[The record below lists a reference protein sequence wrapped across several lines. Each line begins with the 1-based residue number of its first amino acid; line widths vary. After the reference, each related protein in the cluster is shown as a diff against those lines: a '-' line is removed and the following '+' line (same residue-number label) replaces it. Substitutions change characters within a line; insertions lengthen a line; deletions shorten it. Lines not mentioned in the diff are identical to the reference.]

1 MGKFRPVFASR
12 AYHGR
17 SAYADQGAILWL
29 TFPALFLLLFIAG
42 CAPTTSITPTVRAQA
57 GLPKPDRV
65 LVNDFELA
73 NADSELNPNQ
83 LSTAGTLTEEQI
95 RTEKA
100 AAQVLAV
107 NLIGE
112 LKSRGIDAQR
122 ASTAAPPEMNTL
134 SIRGRFLWRERDA
147 GSMRARIWFYQGS
160 GVTSRIVAQADADVS
175 SNLKRETAPIG
186 STAYTAM
193 QEADAKRMARELA
206 DRVARYYQEQ
216 GWLS

>member
-1 MGKFRPVFASR
+1 LF
-12 AYHGR
+12 
-17 SAYADQGAILWL
+17 
-29 TFPALFLLLFIAG
+29 FLLSIAG
-42 CAPTTSITPTVRAQA
+42 CATTTSVTPTVRAQA

-65 LVNDFELA
+65 LVHDFDVA
-73 NADSELNPNQ
+73 NADSELSPDQ
-83 LSTAGTLTEEQI
+83 LSTSGTLTEEQI
-95 RTEKA
+95 RAGKA

-107 NLIGE
+107 NLIEE

-134 SIRGRFLWRERDA
+134 SIRGRFLWREKDA
-147 GSMRARIWFYQGS
+147 GTMRARIWFYQGS

-175 SNLKRETAPIG
+175 SSLKRETAPIG